1 MQHVGRYG
9 NKASLIGK
17 RRELR
22 RGQTKAEWELWK
34 MLRARQLGVRFRRQ
48 YNIDYY
54 IVDFYCHELK
64 LIIEL
69 DGWVHGED
77 EQRKH
82 DATRE
87 LYLKKQ
93 GYHIIRYRNEQ
104 IKYEFNAVMDD
115 IVSRITLLQRT
126 KDPSH
131 LP

>member
-1 MQHVGRYG
+1 MRPIPY
-9 NKASLIGK
+9 NPNLKKLAKEMRNISTLSEI
-17 RRELR
+17 L
-22 RGQTKAEWELWK
+22 LWK
-34 MLRARQLGVRFRRQ
+34 CIQKKKVKGYTFLRQKPLL
-48 YNIDYY
+48 NY

-131 LP
+131 LPW